1 MQRTAGSVLDQRMII
16 RPNAFRA
23 INDGD
28 PQTADHGL
36 AFAARLRKC
45 SVQTSIACA
54 SRPSSAATR
63 CNTYMA
69 SSALVTGPTGYLGS
83 ELVKQLLQKGFIVH
97 ATVRSP
103 DNTKA
108 VQHLTNLADALP
120 GTLKLF
126 KADLLHPKAFDESV
140 KGCQYV
146 FHTA

>member
-1 MQRTAGSVLDQRMII
+1 MQA
-16 RPNAFRA
+16 
-23 INDGD
+23 
-28 PQTADHGL
+28 
-36 AFAARLRKC
+36 
-45 SVQTSIACA
+45 SIVCA
-54 SRPSSAATR
+54 SKPSSAAIECDR
-63 CNTYMA
+63 SMA
-69 SSALVTGPTGYLGS
+69 STALVTGATGYLGS

-103 DNTKA
+103 GNTKA

-126 KADLLHPKAFDESV
+126 KADLLHPKAFDESI